1 MEGGLIPTLI
11 GLAMIAGTFAVAIII
26 AAKDEA
32 GKNKKE

>member
-1 MEGGLIPTLI
+1 MEDGLVPILI
-11 GLAMIAGTFAVAIII
+11 GLAMIAGTFAIAIVI